1 MEVSIMDFQL
11 EQSVEILRRTPSTL
25 DALLRDLPDAWVSNN
40 EGPDSWSPFDI
51 VGHLIHGEETDWIPR
66 ARIILEEGEA
76 RAFDPFD
83 RFAQF
88 EKSKGKTLTELLSR
102 FAALR
107 AENVMTLT
115 NWRLTPAQ
123 LSKRGRH
130 PEFGAVT
137 LEQLLATW
145 TVHDLSHIS
154 QITRVMCRQY
164 DRAVGPWKDYLPIL
178 HR

>member
-1 MEVSIMDFQL
+1 MDFQL